1 MISQQSSATKDRDKD
16 ISRDINIDDLSI
28 KSKNQ
33 IMIYKKLNYD
43 RNKINKLKHI
53 KINKI

>member
-1 MISQQSSATKDRDKD
+1 M
-16 ISRDINIDDLSI
+16 SRNINIDDLSI

>member
-28 KSKNQ
+28 KNRNQ
-33 IMIYKKLNYD
+33 TTSY
-43 RNKINKLKHI
+43 RKLKLPQ
-53 KINKI
+53 KQKQNK